1 MTKPSARAVG
11 PHVLIIVQNLSVPL
25 DRRVWLECQT
35 LVGAGYR
42 VSVICP
48 QGKNDSAFVELDGVR
63 IHRYAP
69 APSARGIVSYGLE
82 FAYCWLRA
90 TFLAWRIHR
99 AEPLDVIQG
108 CNPPDTYWALA
119 RLFRR
124 AGVRFVFDHHDLC
137 PELYASKP
145 GRPSP
150 WVSRMLRWLER
161 RTFATADLVL
171 TTNESYR
178 ERASARTGRPAEE
191 IVIVRSGPDPERMR
205 RETLEPALRSGRKHL
220 ACYLGLMNPQDGVDV
235 VVRAADHV
243 VHSLGRDDIQFALLG
258 DGDCGADLRREAHAL
273 GLDDHVTFTGLV
285 GSDDI
290 TRWLSTADVG
300 LSPDPFTPFNDVST
314 MNKTLEYMAYE
325 LPVLAFRL
333 TETVVSAG
341 PAGEYVPTS
350 GDADG
355 DARRFAEALVALL
368 DDPERRA
375 AMAKAGRARIESG
388 LGWPTS
394 AAAYLSAYDRLT
406 GRHLSLV
413 TAA

>member
-1 MTKPSARAVG
+1 M
-11 PHVLIIVQNLSVPL
+11 SVPL
-25 DRRVWLECQT
+25 DRRVWQECQT

-48 QGKNDSAFVELDGVR
+48 RGDNDDNYVELDGVR

-69 APSARGIVSYGLE
+69 TPPARSVLAYGFE

-90 TFLAWRIHR
+90 TALAWRIHR

-124 AGVRFVFDHHDLC
+124 SGVRFVFDHHDLC

-150 WVSRMLRWLER
+150 WISRMLRWLER

-178 ERASARTGRPAEE
+178 TRASARTGRSEDE
-191 IVIVRSGPDPERMR
+191 IVVVRSGPDPGRMR
-205 RETLEPALRSGRKHL
+205 REAPTPELRHGRKYL

-235 VVRAADHV
+235 VVSAADHV
-243 VHSLGRDDIQFALLG
+243 VHGLGRDDIQFVLLG
-258 DGDCGADLRREAHAL
+258 DGDCGDDLRHQAHSL

-300 LSPDPFTPFNDVST
+300 LSPDPYTPFNDVST
-314 MNKTLEYMAYE
+314 MNKTLEYMAYD

-341 PAGEYVPTS
+341 PAAEYVSGS
-350 GDADG
+350 GDVDL
-355 DARRFAEALVALL
+355 DARAFAAALVALL
-368 DDPERRA
+368 EDPDRRA
-375 AMAKAGRARIESG
+375 TMGAAGRERIEAG
-388 LGWPTS
+388 LGWPAS
-394 AAAYLSAYDRLT
+394 AKVYLDAYDRLT
-406 GRHLSLV
+406 GRQAPLV